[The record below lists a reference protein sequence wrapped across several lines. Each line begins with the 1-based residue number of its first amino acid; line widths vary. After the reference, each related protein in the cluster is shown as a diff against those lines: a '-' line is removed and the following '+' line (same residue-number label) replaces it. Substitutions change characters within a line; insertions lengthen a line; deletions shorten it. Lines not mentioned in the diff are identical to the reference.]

1 MVEEQVISLSETAY
15 NRLREEILLGNL
27 MPGAVVSERE
37 LASRYDMSKT
47 PIREA
52 VTQVCREGLMQRLPG
67 RGYMVSPITIKE
79 IQDLYDMRLILELA
93 TLENMIRKSPK
104 EYLEKLKQISK
115 IKYIHGQ
122 PNSHIVFLEANRD
135 FHLTLA
141 EATGNR
147 RLFQT
152 LEVILIEMDRLFHL
166 GLRLRDF
173 STEMQREHEE
183 LVAAIEK
190 GDEKAA
196 KESMTNQI
204 MTSKNRILEAI
215 MKGEFQPIQV
225 EIPPA

>member
-1 MVEEQVISLSETAY
+1 MGDEQVISLSETAY

-37 LASRYDMSKT
+37 LASRYEMSKT

-52 VTQVCREGLMQRLPG
+52 VTQVCREGLMKRLPG
-67 RGYMVSPITIKE
+67 RGYLVSPITIKE

-93 TLENMIRKSPK
+93 TVENMVRKPQP
-104 EYLEKLKQISK
+104 EYIEKLKQISK
-115 IKYIHGQ
+115 IKYIHDQ

-141 EATGNR
+141 EATGNH
-147 RLFQT
+147 RLIQT
-152 LEVILIEMDRLFHL
+152 LEGILIEMDRLFHL

-173 STEMQREHEE
+173 SSEMRREHEE

-196 KESMTNQI
+196 KESMTNQVI
-204 MTSKNRILEAI
+204 NSKNRILEAI
-215 MKGEFQPIQV
+215 LKGDFQPIQA
-225 EIPPA
+225 I